1 VNKSLDN
8 FRFGV
13 NSLTS
18 VCPQQTNIFLHIILY
33 TFNLLRCTCRNISLT
48 VSIKVSNPFLGFA
61 NFLLLG
67 CVRMRD
73 EESIYVEVLVQG
85 EGH

>member
-1 VNKSLDN
+1 M
-8 FRFGV
+8 
-13 NSLTS
+13 
-18 VCPQQTNIFLHIILY
+18 Y

-67 CVRMRD
+67 IGCVRMRD